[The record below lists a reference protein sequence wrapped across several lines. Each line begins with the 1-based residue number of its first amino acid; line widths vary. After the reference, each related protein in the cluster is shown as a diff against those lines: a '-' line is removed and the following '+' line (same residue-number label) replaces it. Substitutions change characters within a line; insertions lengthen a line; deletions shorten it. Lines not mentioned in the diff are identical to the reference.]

1 LLGADVKKRL
11 EMVDDFR
18 ALVCERTPLIDLRAP
33 VEFAKGSFPTAVNLP
48 LMDDR
53 ERELVGTTYKREGNE
68 AAVELGHRLVSGSV
82 KEERMRRWR
91 SFVQENPQACIFCWR
106 GGQRSEIVQRWLYEA
121 YSLEVPRLEGGYK
134 AFRNY
139 LIAES
144 LRLAAKKRIVV
155 LGGRTGS
162 GKTILLAELEDSI
175 DLEAL
180 AMHRGSA
187 FGRYASA
194 QPPQIAFE
202 NALAYELITLDSR
215 AFERVVVEDESRNI
229 GQRYIPPEIFA
240 IFQQAPVVIVH
251 RSLEER
257 VEISYREYVLFAQA
271 DYDKALERGE
281 IPYGWYET
289 MRHNFK
295 RIEKRL
301 GNERYTRLSRIFEEA
316 WEYQCKR
323 GDPSAH
329 KGWIAALLKE
339 YYDPMYDYQIEK
351 KRERVVFEGG
361 AEDVLDY
368 LREDSRRRV

>member
-11 EMVDDFR
+11 KLVDDFR

-53 ERELVGTTYKREGNE
+53 ERELVGTMYKREGNE

-106 GGQRSEIVQRWLYEA
+106 GGQRSEIVQRWLYET

-281 IPYGWYET
+281 TPYGWYET

-339 YYDPMYDYQIEK
+339 YYDPMYDYQIA
-351 KRERVVFEGG
+351 KRSEQIVFRGS
-361 AEDVLDY
+361 EDEILEY
-368 LREDSRRRV
+368 LG